1 MTRETG
7 SGWRMSRPSRR
18 AFADTW
24 LLRQTDLVEK
34 YRPDMI
40 YFDDYQLPFGQRGL
54 DAVDHFYRRSAEW
67 HGEMGVVTAKRLNA
81 LQSRAIVE
89 DVERGFV
96 ADIQPQPWQ
105 TDTCI
110 GNWHYDRALYD
121 RDGYKSGR
129 EVIQRLVDVVSK
141 NGNLMLNIPVR
152 GDGTI
157 DDKEERVIDEI
168 TEWMRV
174 NGEALYGSRPWR
186 VFGEG
191 PTKPPT
197 GVMAE
202 SEAKPFVAEDVRF
215 TTKGAT
221 LYAFFME
228 WPERES
234 AIASLGARALPEASI
249 ERIELVGGTPLQ
261 FQRDSGAL
269 RLTLPRAPEGA
280 FTPAI
285 RINGRGLA

>member
-1 MTRETG
+1 M
-7 SGWRMSRPSRR
+7 
-18 AFADTW
+18 
-24 LLRQTDLVEK
+24 
-34 YRPDMI
+34 
-40 YFDDYQLPFGQRGL
+40 
-54 DAVDHFYRRSAEW
+54 
-67 HGEMGVVTAKRLNA
+67 
-81 LQSRAIVE
+81 
-89 DVERGFV
+89 ERGFV
-96 ADIQPQPWQ
+96 ADIQPQSWQ

-110 GNWHYDRALYD
+110 GNWNYDRALYE

-141 NGNLMLNIPVR
+141 NGNLMLNVPVR

-168 TEWMRV
+168 TAWMRV

-215 TTKGAT
+215 TAKDGVVH
-221 LYAFFME
+221 AFFML
-228 WPERES
+228 PPAGQVR
-234 AIASLGARALPEASI
+234 IASLAGVPVEQVTFQDGRALEFRREADALVVTMPRTTSLVP
-249 ERIELVGGTPLQ
+249 RI
-261 FQRDSGAL
+261 SL
-269 RLTLPRAPEGA
+269 R
-280 FTPAI
+280 
-285 RINGRGLA
+285 GRGLV